1 MFLTVSYSLC
11 CNKNSTLNY
20 FLNIKPLIKLFVLLL
35 QDIVEK
41 SSLENLKGIKNKS
54 GK

>member
-1 MFLTVSYSLC
+1 MFLTVSYS

-41 SSLENLKGIKNKS
+41 SSLENLKGVKNKS